1 MNESE
6 IRESYSRLT
15 KYLIENKLSITTMES
30 ATSGQIASLITDT
43 EGSSAIMKGAFVTY
57 SNEAKIQQGV
67 APEIIEKYS
76 VYSEETA
83 KAMAEACAKTYKA
96 DIGIGIT
103 GTMGNVDPSNPES
116 SVPGQVY
123 FAFWIKGK
131 LSAFSVNLAPE
142 PSRYAYKMVVADL
155 IQKKLFQL
163 LQSIQ

>member
-83 KAMAEACAKTYKA
+83 KAMAEDVLTRWSLEKQGVAVNRELPKSFLYF
-96 DIGIGIT
+96 T
-103 GTMGNVDPSNPES
+103 GT
-116 SVPGQVY
+116 
-123 FAFWIKGK
+123 GK
-131 LSAFSVNLAPE
+131 ENIFRE
-142 PSRYAYKMVVADL
+142 AY
-155 IQKKLFQL
+155 
-163 LQSIQ
+163 